1 MKSLQGAKAIMFHH
15 FDDNTHPKVQGSINK
30 TEFVSLL
37 QKIMQNY
44 KIIEPR
50 HFTEKIRNG
59 NIEENEIVITFDDSL
74 KSQFDVAYPILKQ
87 YGLKAFFF
95 IYSAPFESKQTN
107 FEIYRH
113 FRTTQ
118 FENIESFYQSF
129 FSELNLDPV
138 DLNSLKQITDNY
150 LSSYNFYTINDK
162 IFRYLRDFVLK
173 ENEYEEA
180 MKNMMKNCQWD
191 ENKVREK
198 LWMNN
203 KQIQILHEEGNEIG
217 LHSYSHP
224 MVMSKLNYENQLS
237 EYQLNYN
244 HIKKVLGNS
253 PNSMSH
259 PCGDFNENTKL
270 VLNKLN
276 ITIGFDAKI
285 NKSRDALSIS
295 RIDHSILMMDG
306 LH

>member
-1 MKSLQGAKAIMFHH
+1 M
-15 FDDNTHPKVQGSINK
+15 
-30 TEFVSLL
+30 
-37 QKIMQNY
+37 
-44 KIIEPR
+44 
-50 HFTEKIRNG
+50 
-59 NIEENEIVITFDDSL
+59 
-74 KSQFDVAYPILKQ
+74 
-87 YGLKAFFF
+87 
-95 IYSAPFESKQTN
+95 
-107 FEIYRH
+107 
-113 FRTTQ
+113 
-118 FENIESFYQSF
+118 
-129 FSELNLDPV
+129 
-138 DLNSLKQITDNY
+138 
-150 LSSYNFYTINDK
+150 
-162 IFRYLRDFVLK
+162 LK